1 MSLAKQRNLAFSKKL
16 LSQCLNFF
24 HVIFSGIHRR
34 ATNQEIRK
42 AYKAKVKEWHPDKS
56 TDPEAQAKFVEIN
69 QAYELLSDPDRRRLY
84 DNQGVTEDSP
94 NFRAVSE
101 FSEKYIF
108 VKKIRE
114 IEYDF

>member
-1 MSLAKQRNLAFSKKL
+1 MV
-16 LSQCLNFF
+16 SQCLQFF
-24 HVIFSGIHRR
+24 HLIFPGIHRR

-101 FSEKYIF
+101 FLQKNTISRKNS
-108 VKKIRE
+108 
-114 IEYDF
+114 

>member
-1 MSLAKQRNLAFSKKL
+1 MV
-16 LSQCLNFF
+16 SQCLQFF
-24 HVIFSGIHRR
+24 HLIFSGIHRR

-101 FSEKYIF
+101 PQCGNLAIF
-108 VKKIRE
+108 LPRRFYVKSM
-114 IEYDF
+114 FGV